1 MLFKSIKQLWIH
13 AIIVWI
19 MFSRSVSSSLLFNN
33 YEDKNLENKK
43 YLHEGMKETVKEMLN
58 YNKYPINSSQKYSRK
73 VTSPAGKYMLALF
86 DKYTKSAIAN
96 LSYSDSNIIRSFN
109 PIPYLRDIRYK
120 DSLIFNISVIDSSED
135 ILRGD
140 LYIYQKHLPKN
151 LFNYQ
156 IPDVVSVDSDG
167 FELTFRGKKLEHN
180 LFFWNVTIPL
190 KNARIERNS
199 FLIFVFKKDSKYVPL
214 KSIIQSNSPFLLVY
228 SESDAS
234 RREAIDRRLRKMAYE
249 ESEESIDSHLIN
261 GREKNNR
268 GRHFIRRQKRHVDY
282 MTYNTQSRVNNEDS
296 VKNYVNK
303 FVFKGPKILNSNKK
317 KNRKGKKQNKNSYDL
332 NDPMMGFGEYP
343 EEDKKEENNINMV
356 NKNDNDNLNKPAGL
370 KLLDGKY
377 YDTEKCGKRIL
388 QVKFS
393 DIGWGSKVIAP
404 KVFEAN
410 YCSGTCSFPL
420 TKDVPHSNH
429 AIIQSLL
436 YNMKIIQRIPN
447 VCCAPEKMD
456 SLTILYF
463 DEQDNVVLK
472 TYPKMSVS
480 SCSCI

>member
-1 MLFKSIKQLWIH
+1 MLLANIQQLWINILIFW
-13 AIIVWI
+13 IILPGYTT
-19 MFSRSVSSSLLFNN
+19 SSIYNN
-33 YEDKNLENKK
+33 FEGKDLENKK
-43 YLHEGMKETVKEMLN
+43 HLNEGMKETVKEMLN
-58 YNKYPINSSQKYSRK
+58 YNKYPHNSSQKYSRK

-120 DSLIFNISVIDSSED
+120 DSLVFNISVIDSSEE

-156 IPDVVSVDSDG
+156 IPDVVSIDSDG
-167 FELTFRGKKLEHN
+167 FELNFKGKKLEHN
-180 LFFWNVTIPL
+180 LFFWNVTISL
-190 KNARIERNS
+190 KNARIEKNN
-199 FLIFVFKKDSKYVPL
+199 FLIFVFKKNSKYVPL
-214 KSIIQSNSPFLLVY
+214 RNIIQSNSPFLLVY

-234 RREAIDRRLRKMAYE
+234 RREAIDRRLKKMAYE
-249 ESEESIDSHLIN
+249 DSEENIDNHLIN
-261 GREKNNR
+261 GREKFNR
-268 GRHFIRRQKRHVDY
+268 GRHFMGRQKRQVDY
-282 MTYNTQSRVNNEDS
+282 MTYNTQNRVNNEDS
-296 VKNYVNK
+296 VKKYVNK
-303 FVFKGPKILNSNKK
+303 FVVKGPKILNGNRK
-317 KNRKGKKQNKNSYDL
+317 KNRKGKKQKNNYDL
-332 NDPMMGFGEYP
+332 QDPMMGFGEYI
-343 EEDKKEENNINMV
+343 DDNTKE
-356 NKNDNDNLNKPAGL
+356 DNDIDIFNNNNDDNSNKPAGL
-370 KLLDGKY
+370 KLLDGRY
-377 YDTEKCGKRIL
+377 FDTQKCGKRTL

-420 TKDVPHSNH
+420 TKDVHHSNH

-436 YNMKIIQRIPN
+436 YNMKIIPSIPN
-447 VCCAPEKMD
+447 VCCAPESMD